1 MSNFKSKPGIES
13 ERRSQFKHGNH
24 ENERQARMRMA
35 EAEPFRSGAWNPG
48 LGLLVSSLP
57 MIAQTKPARIALAT
71 RLGGPDFIRAV
82 SCFGVAQ
89 LEEPL
94 GLGSGHRHG
103 G

>member
-1 MSNFKSKPGIES
+1 MNKFKAKPGIES
-13 ERRSQFKHGNH
+13 ERRRQFKHGNH
-24 ENERQARMRMA
+24 QNERQARMRMA
-35 EAEPFRSGAWNPG
+35 EAEPLRSGAWNPG
-48 LGLLVSSLP
+48 LGLLVSTAHFS
-57 MIAQTKPARIALAT
+57 QTKPARIAFAT

-94 GLGSGHRHG
+94 GLGSAQHHG